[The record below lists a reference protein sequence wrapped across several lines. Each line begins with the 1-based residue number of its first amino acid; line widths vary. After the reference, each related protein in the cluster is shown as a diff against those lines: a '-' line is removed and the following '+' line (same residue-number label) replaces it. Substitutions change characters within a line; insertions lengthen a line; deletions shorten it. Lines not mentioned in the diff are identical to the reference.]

1 MASFPKLLLLT
12 SPLSLLLELIGLC
25 YVKFIPSIL
34 LVCRNFKYTYA
45 NYEGLVYMFS
55 WLIALIASVAGGFI
69 IYICVCVCVYV
80 CMYVYAICLL
90 SKILELYE
98 AIK

>member
-12 SPLSLLLELIGLC
+12 SLSLSLLLELIGLC

-69 IYICVCVCVYV
+69 IYICVCVC
-80 CMYVYAICLL
+80 MYVYAICLL

-98 AIK
+98 ASK

>member
-1 MASFPKLLLLT
+1 
-12 SPLSLLLELIGLC
+12 
-25 YVKFIPSIL
+25 
-34 LVCRNFKYTYA
+34 
-45 NYEGLVYMFS
+45 MFS

-69 IYICVCVCVYV
+69 IYVCVCVCV

>member
-12 SPLSLLLELIGLC
+12 SLSLSLLLELIGLC

-34 LVCRNFKYTYA
+34 LVCCNFKYTYA

-69 IYICVCVCVYV
+69 IYVCVCVCV

>member
-1 MASFPKLLLLT
+1 
-12 SPLSLLLELIGLC
+12 
-25 YVKFIPSIL
+25 
-34 LVCRNFKYTYA
+34 
-45 NYEGLVYMFS
+45 MFS

-69 IYICVCVCVYV
+69 IYICVCVC
-80 CMYVYAICLL
+80 MYVYAICLL